1 MSVVIITGSCG
12 LVGSEASIF
21 FSQKGFKIIGI
32 DNNFRKK
39 FFGSEGSTSWIKKKL
54 FNHINN
60 YEHYSKTPADI
71 KPHNGGYDKRLFKDH
86 HHKTPIKLDIPDNV
100 SNLIYGK

>member
-1 MSVVIITGSCG
+1 MS
-12 LVGSEASIF
+12 
-21 FSQKGFKIIGI
+21 
-32 DNNFRKK
+32 RKK
-39 FFGSEGSTSWIKKKL
+39 FTQSVY
-54 FNHINN
+54 H

-86 HHKTPIKLDIPDNV
+86 HHNTSIKLDIPDNV